1 MAFDGLDTLNWTT
14 LAVVSLVLFVASLFI
29 MYQIIIRIPADY
41 FCDTRRAKTNLF
53 IRIAS
58 NILGALLVLAGA
70 IMLVTPGQGLLTLL
84 IGISL
89 LDFPGKRRLERRLLR
104 QGKVLSTINAWR
116 HRAGR
121 APLEL
126 EG

>member
-1 MAFDGLDTLNWTT
+1 
-14 LAVVSLVLFVASLFI
+14 